1 MNKLK
6 LFKTKI
12 LNWLSRF
19 FRFGSD
25 ADRDWKLALIIF
37 FFLVFIF
44 LIIDAFDFFRF
55 GNFKTDT
62 VDTRAN
68 FEFIDKKAL
77 KDILDKYD
85 KRALDFE
92 KIKSGQSIR

>member
-6 LFKTKI
+6 NLKTKI
-12 LNWLSRF
+12 FNWIGRF

-25 ADRDWKLALIIF
+25 ADRDWKLALIVF
-37 FFLVFIF
+37 FFLVTVF
-44 LIIDAFDFFRF
+44 LAVDLFDFFRF
-55 GNFKTDT
+55 GNFQTSSIG
-62 VDTRAN
+62 TRAN

-77 KDILDKYD
+77 EDILDKYN

-92 KIKSGQSIR
+92 KIKLGQDIR